1 MEPYPVG
8 EDGVV
13 RPLELLRKAKPT
25 HVVSAAADIDASP
38 SSRPYV
44 KAKVTA
50 SIRTPAYAH
59 PHRPWM
65 ITPSSE
71 KTPPDRFNFRPKAY

>member
-25 HVVSAAADIDASP
+25 HVVSVAGCEARSLNPDLDYAAPLFLGYLVSA
-38 SSRPYV
+38 
-44 KAKVTA
+44 
-50 SIRTPAYAH
+50 
-59 PHRPWM
+59 WCWC
-65 ITPSSE
+65 
-71 KTPPDRFNFRPKAY
+71 